1 MKKILLILSV
11 LALGGWM
18 QQVNAQC
25 DLKNPAYKLNYIQP
39 DGNGNCVIS
48 LDLYFD
54 MKHNPGGKYVWIHIW
69 PTADYTNWNYIHPP
83 TTVNGG
89 LSGSIATVGVEHQQN
104 HLAVQSIYFPE
115 PSLPTIQYTN
125 IEASEGASTLTGYE
139 LYTFKNVQLVVP
151 GGCATPLPFTFD
163 VWESQSATA
172 QNVHCYIK
180 GAQFVANDP
189 RVNGLLVCTVPR
201 KFSFTIQ
208 TIMTTGSVEVG
219 YKVFID
225 DGDGI
230 FSNTKDNIMVYDGT
244 TTLSPATPVFSSGI
258 QEYLPYSAE
267 KPHADRDLW
276 VEVSS
281 PSLSYKVYAHLVNS
295 CIPLPVKLASFTA
308 QRNNDKVLLRWGTH
322 SEINNRGFYIL
333 RLNGNTGWQV
343 MGFVPSAAVNG
354 NSDAAIQYSFT
365 DPNTTLDVTQYR
377 LQQVD
382 FDNTITYS
390 DIRMVKGMNQI
401 GKLMVFPNPSSD
413 GNLNVVLENMD
424 GNNNIRL
431 IDMNGRL
438 VKEWINVSNGRITIS
453 QVASGLYTLRVWQR
467 STNEV
472 MQVKVIVSK

>member
-1 MKKILLILSV
+1 M
-11 LALGGWM
+11 
-18 QQVNAQC
+18 
-25 DLKNPAYKLNYIQP
+25 
-39 DGNGNCVIS
+39 
-48 LDLYFD
+48 
-54 MKHNPGGKYVWIHIW
+54 
-69 PTADYTNWNYIHPP
+69 
-83 TTVNGG
+83 
-89 LSGSIATVGVEHQQN
+89 
-104 HLAVQSIYFPE
+104 
-115 PSLPTIQYTN
+115 
-125 IEASEGASTLTGYE
+125 
-139 LYTFKNVQLVVP
+139 
-151 GGCATPLPFTFD
+151 
-163 VWESQSATA
+163 
-172 QNVHCYIK
+172 
-180 GAQFVANDP
+180 
-189 RVNGLLVCTVPR
+189 
-201 KFSFTIQ
+201 
-208 TIMTTGSVEVG
+208 
-219 YKVFID
+219 
-225 DGDGI
+225 
-230 FSNTKDNIMVYDGT
+230 
-244 TTLSPATPVFSSGI
+244 
-258 QEYLPYSAE
+258 
-267 KPHADRDLW
+267 
-276 VEVSS
+276 
-281 PSLSYKVYAHLVNS
+281 YAHLVNS

-354 NSDAAIQYSFT
+354 NSDAAIQYSYT